1 MNPKKIELQKLK
13 MDYPELIRLRDE
25 IFRDFT
31 FDVRNRIGIGV
42 NKENRWIHCNVIAG
56 DIYAEG
62 LAKCSPQDEWDERT
76 GLLLALTRMRINL
89 LAKIKKAK
97 EKKNGSNEKKVWIP
111 KIGETYYFPFV
122 MPGVYNR
129 DKSVM
134 AIKQTWRE
142 DNVDLIRLSIGNV
155 YKTEREAIKAGKRM
169 LFDGRRLI
177 KEVRYAES

>member
-1 MNPKKIELQKLK
+1 MSHKME
-13 MDYPELIRLRDE
+13 MDYAEFIKLRDE

-31 FDVRNRIGIGV
+31 LDVRRRVGIGV

-76 GLLLALTRMRINL
+76 GVLLALTRMRINL

-97 EKKNGSNEKKVWIP
+97 EKKVWIP
-111 KIGETYYFPFV
+111 KNGEEYHIPCVYSIE
-122 MPGVYNR
+122 MGVSFLR
-129 DKSVM
+129 G
-134 AIKQTWRE
+134 
-142 DNVDLIRLSIGNV
+142 DNPDLMRLSVGMV

-169 LFDGRRLI
+169 LFEGRRLI
-177 KEVRYAES
+177 KENSHVKH